1 MSLKVSFAL
10 LLLASGS
17 VALITMLSLMGRAER
32 RGASP
37 GALRAIHRTAGYTFA
52 VCLAVLVARGAGLLS
67 VAGDQIPLRVVLHIV
82 LALWLVVLLTLKI
95 LIARFYK
102 QFLKHV
108 PVFGLIVFALAFVVT
123 ALSAGFVA
131 LTRG

>member
-10 LLLASGS
+10 LLLTTGS
-17 VALITMLSLMGRAER
+17 VALVAMLSLMGRAER

-37 GALRAIHRTAGYTFA
+37 WALRVTHRVAGYAFA
-52 VCLAVLVARGAGLLS
+52 ACLIVLVARGASLLS
-67 VAGDQIPLRVVLHIV
+67 VEGDQISLRVAFHIV
-82 LALWLVVLLTLKI
+82 LALWLVVLLALKI
-95 LIARFYK
+95 LMARFYR
-102 QFLKHV
+102 QLLKYV
-108 PVFGLIVFALAFVVT
+108 PALGLIAFAVAFVVT

>member
-17 VALITMLSLMGRAER
+17 VALAAMLSLMGRAER

-37 GALRAIHRTAGYTFA
+37 GALKTIHGVAGYAFA
-52 VCLAVLVARGAGLLS
+52 ACVVVLVARGASLLS
-67 VAGDQIPLRVVLHIV
+67 VAGDQVSLRVVFHIV
-82 LALWLVVLLTLKI
+82 LALGIVVLLLFKI
-95 LIARFYK
+95 LIARFYR
-102 QFLKHV
+102 QLLKYL
-108 PVFGLIVFALAFVVT
+108 PVLGILLFAFAFVAT
-123 ALSAGFVA
+123 ALSAGFAA